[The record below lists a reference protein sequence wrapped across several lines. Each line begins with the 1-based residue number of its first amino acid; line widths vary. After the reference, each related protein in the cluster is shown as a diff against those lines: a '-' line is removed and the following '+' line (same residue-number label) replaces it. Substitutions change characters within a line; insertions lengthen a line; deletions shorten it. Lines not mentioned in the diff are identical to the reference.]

1 MLSRDI
7 EPDPKP
13 WESSPMD
20 KNAAVEQGSIK
31 NPSDGEQTGS
41 DQEESKEDENLVTW
55 DGPDDPA
62 NPLNWARSK
71 KWICT
76 WIIATFA
83 FISPLSSTMLA
94 PALPTI
100 AKEFKISSSMEEAL
114 VMSIFLLAY
123 AIGPFL
129 LGPLSEIYGRVV
141 VLQTAN
147 MVYLIFNTLCGI
159 SRSKQQILAFRFL
172 SGLGGSAPQTL
183 NGGMLSDCWRAE
195 ERGKAIAI
203 YSFAPFIGP
212 VVGPIA
218 AGYIAQNTSWRWI
231 FWATSI
237 FDAVVQIL
245 AFIFLSETYAPKI
258 LATKAKKLRRET
270 GNEKL
275 RTKWETPDRSLF
287 QILRKNLSRPFI
299 MLFTQPAIQVL
310 GLYRAYLY
318 GLMYL
323 VLATFPLVWEQAY
336 KFSLGIASLHYISLG
351 IGFVI
356 GLQICAPL
364 NDRVRSSPVSYYLSP
379 INQTQAY
386 CALKKRYS
394 HPGRPEFRIPLMI
407 PAGLLVPIGIFL
419 YGWSTHYRTHWIIP
433 DIGCAIFAMGLIIGF
448 QCVQSYVVDS
458 YPRYAASATGAVAFL
473 RTMAGFGFPLF
484 GSQLYETLGLG
495 WGNSLLGFISLT
507 LGIFAP
513 WGLWHY
519 GEKLRAISGYC
530 SG

>member
-20 KNAAVEQGSIK
+20 KNVAVEQGSIK

-364 NDRVRSSPVSYYLSP
+364 NDR
-379 INQTQAY
+379 AY

>member
-218 AGYIAQNTSWRWI
+218 AGYIAQHT
-231 FWATSI
+231 FMAL
-237 FDAVVQIL
+237 D
-245 AFIFLSETYAPKI
+245 FL
-258 LATKAKKLRRET
+258 
-270 GNEKL
+270 G
-275 RTKWETPDRSLF
+275 
-287 QILRKNLSRPFI
+287 
-299 MLFTQPAIQVL
+299 
-310 GLYRAYLY
+310 
-318 GLMYL
+318 
-323 VLATFPLVWEQAY
+323 
-336 KFSLGIASLHYISLG
+336 YI
-351 IGFVI
+351 
-356 GLQICAPL
+356 
-364 NDRVRSSPVSYYLSP
+364 
-379 INQTQAY
+379 
-386 CALKKRYS
+386 
-394 HPGRPEFRIPLMI
+394 
-407 PAGLLVPIGIFL
+407 
-419 YGWSTHYRTHWIIP
+419 
-433 DIGCAIFAMGLIIGF
+433 DI
-448 QCVQSYVVDS
+448 
-458 YPRYAASATGAVAFL
+458 
-473 RTMAGFGFPLF
+473 
-484 GSQLYETLGLG
+484 
-495 WGNSLLGFISLT
+495 
-507 LGIFAP
+507 
-513 WGLWHY
+513 
-519 GEKLRAISGYC
+519 
-530 SG
+530 